1 MSAFLRGSGWC
12 GCGRFKFVVI
22 RLVDFG
28 VIVLELD
35 SSFRGIFVWSWV
47 VMFFLSQLYCE
58 IGQFC

>member
-12 GCGRFKFVVI
+12 VCGRFKFVVI

-35 SSFRGIFVWSWV
+35 SSFRGIFVSSWV
-47 VMFFLSQLYCE
+47 VMFSLSQLYCE